1 MTVVVSDFCC
11 TFVRSLTFA
20 SIVYNSSMR
29 VYYIKS
35 KANVLAPA
43 ENALKYT
50 IARAIA
56 VHPSGEVMQLINAEK
71 ISAKNSQPLQP
82 LRAQLAAQKREKLKG
97 QKGFTIATKAML

>member
-1 MTVVVSDFCC
+1 
-11 TFVRSLTFA
+11 
-20 SIVYNSSMR
+20 MR

-35 KANVLAPA
+35 KANVLALA

-56 VHPSGEVMQLINAEK
+56 VHPSGKVMQLINAEK

-82 LRAQLAAQKREKLKG
+82 LRAQPRKGQKLKG
-97 QKGFTIATKAML
+97 QQERLYYSCML

>member
-1 MTVVVSDFCC
+1 
-11 TFVRSLTFA
+11 
-20 SIVYNSSMR
+20 MR

-35 KANVLAPA
+35 KANVALA

-56 VHPSGEVMQLINAEK
+56 VHPSGKVMQLINAEN

-82 LRAQLAAQKREKLKG
+82 LRAQHGSPEKAKKLKG
-97 QKGFTIATKAML
+97 QQERLYYSCML

>member
-1 MTVVVSDFCC
+1 
-11 TFVRSLTFA
+11 
-20 SIVYNSSMR
+20 MR

-35 KANVLAPA
+35 KANVLALA

-56 VHPSGEVMQLINAEK
+56 VHPSGKVMQLINAEK

-82 LRAQLAAQKREKLKG
+82 LRGTAWQPRKG
-97 QKGFTIATKAML
+97 QKT

>member
-1 MTVVVSDFCC
+1 
-11 TFVRSLTFA
+11 
-20 SIVYNSSMR
+20 MR

-35 KANVLAPA
+35 KANVLALA

-56 VHPSGEVMQLINAEK
+56 VHPSGKVMQLINAEK

-82 LRAQLAAQKREKLKG
+82 FKGHSMAAQKRPK
-97 QKGFTIATKAML
+97 T

>member
-35 KANVLAPA
+35 KANVALA

-82 LRAQLAAQKREKLKG
+82 FKGKAWQPRKG
-97 QKGFTIATKAML
+97 QKT

>member
-1 MTVVVSDFCC
+1 
-11 TFVRSLTFA
+11 
-20 SIVYNSSMR
+20 MR

-35 KANVLAPA
+35 KANVLALA

-56 VHPSGEVMQLINAEK
+56 VHPSGKVMQLINAEK

-82 LRAQLAAQKREKLKG
+82 LRASPEKARKNLKAN
-97 QKGFTIATKAML
+97 QERLYYSCML